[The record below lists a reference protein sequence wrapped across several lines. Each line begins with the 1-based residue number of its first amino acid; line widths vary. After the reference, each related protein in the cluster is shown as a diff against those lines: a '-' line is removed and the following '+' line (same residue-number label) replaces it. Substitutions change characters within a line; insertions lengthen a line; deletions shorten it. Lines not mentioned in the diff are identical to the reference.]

1 MALRSFVLVNVN
13 GKSPKKC
20 GRYLGSSASSSVKKA
35 FNELLKSKKSKSKS
49 KSVSMVLTLRE
60 STEGSKKKE
69 YKYKVKRV
77 VLKEPRVVELKNGDQ
92 IVYRYDT
99 KVKKA

>member
-49 KSVSMVLTLRE
+49 KSKSVSMVLTLRE

-77 VLKEPRVVELKNGDQ
+77 VLRNLV
-92 IVYRYDT
+92 
-99 KVKKA
+99 